1 MDELLLVA
9 VVLTILSKF
18 GVRKKVVKTVVR
30 TVVRTL
36 VLKNTAKA
44 VTTYDISSID
54 NSNNPKASNITNEQ
68 TCYLCAAIDT
78 VFISGASC

>member
-1 MDELLLVA
+1 MDELLPVA

-18 GVRKKVVKTVVR
+18 GIRKKVVK

-44 VTTYDISSID
+44 VTTCDISSID
-54 NSNNPKASNITNEQ
+54 NSNNPKASNITNDQ
-68 TCYLCAAIDT
+68 TCYLCAAINT
-78 VFISGASC
+78 VFISGASG

>member
-1 MDELLLVA
+1 MDELSLVA

-18 GVRKKVVKTVVR
+18 GIRKKVVK

-54 NSNNPKASNITNEQ
+54 NSNNPKASNITNDQ
-68 TCYLCAAIDT
+68 TCYLCAAINT
-78 VFISGASC
+78 VFISGASG